1 MNVIGS
7 RPDGW
12 WKDRHAAMARL
23 TVQLERWA
31 AAEDRQVTVVFE
43 KPPSPPIHSVVVQ
56 IAAAPRAGVNSA
68 DDEIVRLVKAD
79 ERPHE
84 ITVVTSDVTLVDRV
98 TDAGAATCPA
108 GGFRSLIEQA

>member
-43 KPPSPPIHSVVVQ
+43 KPPSPPIDSTVIQ
-56 IAAAPRAGVNSA
+56 IAAAPRPGANSA
-68 DDEIVRLVKAD
+68 DDEIVRLVNAQQ
-79 ERPHE
+79 RPQE
-84 ITVVTSDVTLVDRV
+84 ITVVTSDAALLDRV
-98 TDAGAATCPA
+98 RQAGAVTYPA
-108 GGFRSLIEQA
+108 KGFRDLIEQP